1 MIMAVEKE
9 AGNTEFEKIQ
19 KERLD
24 QTWQEWATTFKYQ
37 GKMATGRHEIKRGTK
52 RKVHEFQ
59 VPTGWQQK
67 LKFQDLDTVA
77 KSKFWQIVGRIS
89 RPGK

>member
-1 MIMAVEKE
+1 
-9 AGNTEFEKIQ
+9 
-19 KERLD
+19 
-24 QTWQEWATTFKYQ
+24 
-37 GKMATGRHEIKRGTK
+37 MATGRHEIKRRTK

-77 KSKFWQIVGRIS
+77 KSKF
-89 RPGK
+89 